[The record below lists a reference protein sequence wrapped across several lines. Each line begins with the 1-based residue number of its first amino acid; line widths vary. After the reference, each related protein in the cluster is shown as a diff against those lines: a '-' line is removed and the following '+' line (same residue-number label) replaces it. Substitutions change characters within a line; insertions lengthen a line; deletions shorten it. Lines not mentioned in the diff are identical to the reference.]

1 MRIDF
6 CKTLDSD
13 NIINKKI
20 DFVTSLEVKLKKDFD
35 LLNPTILLSKKGLD
49 DLDVNYCYIEKLKRY
64 YFIRNVENI
73 NKEINRYILECDVLE
88 TNKEIILNSECSYS
102 RKIREND
109 YQVINPEKD
118 VRKEIQTY
126 ENNFR
131 LKPSDNM
138 VFSTI
143 GG

>member
-13 NIINKKI
+13 NIINKEI

-35 LLNPTILLSKKGLD
+35 LLNPTILLSKKGLN

-64 YFIRNVENI
+64 YFIRNIENI
-73 NKEINRYILECDVLE
+73 NREINRYILECDVLE

-126 ENNFR
+126 ENDFR
-131 LKPSDNM
+131 LKKSDNM

>member
-13 NIINKKI
+13 NIINKEI

-35 LLNPTILLSKKGLD
+35 LLNPTILLSKKGLN

-88 TNKEIILNSECSYS
+88 TNKEIILNSECSYN

-126 ENNFR
+126 ENDFR